1 MVVRKKPVVEES
13 YAVYLHEGIVHGHD
27 KDLAGIFELG
37 VRKVAGDVGVR
48 ACWAC
53 KSVRRREVA
62 AEPLEWSCNADRNA
76 ARSASIHSHS

>member
-1 MVVRKKPVVEES
+1 VVEERC
-13 YAVYLHEGIVHGHD
+13 AVYLHEGIVHGHD

-37 VRKVAGDVGVR
+37 VRNVAGDVRVR

-53 KSVRRREVA
+53 ESVRRREVA

-76 ARSASIHSHS
+76 ARRAPIDSHS